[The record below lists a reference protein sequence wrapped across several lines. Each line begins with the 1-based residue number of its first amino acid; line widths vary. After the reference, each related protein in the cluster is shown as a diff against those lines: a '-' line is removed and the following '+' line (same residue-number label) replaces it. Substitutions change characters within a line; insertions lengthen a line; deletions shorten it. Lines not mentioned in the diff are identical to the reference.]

1 MSASGLVP
9 LEVCKGDIKHSIQG
23 GVQLPFGVLRLLTIY
38 MEKTKIPVGKLNGSH
53 HSVKKVLQ
61 IMGH

>member
-23 GVQLPFGVLRLLTIY
+23 GVQLPFGVLTIY
-38 MEKTKIPVGKLNGSH
+38 MEKPKIPVGKLNGSH